1 MHEILYRYKEYEI
14 EYNRGLGII
23 TVNKKI
29 PVDKFIELRLMLM
42 RTGNPVNDIR
52 VETDK
57 TKRWDYWK
65 ITMTNKWTWT

>member
-14 EYNRGLGII
+14 EYNGGLGII

-29 PVDKFIELRLMLM
+29 SVEKFIELKNLLK

-57 TKRWDYWK
+57 SKRWAE
-65 ITMTNKWTWT
+65 

>member
-1 MHEILYRYKEYEI
+1 MEEILYRYKKYEV

-57 TKRWDYWK
+57 TKRWVE
-65 ITMTNKWTWT
+65 

>member
-1 MHEILYRYKEYEI
+1 MHEILYRYRKYEI

-29 PVDKFIELRLMLM
+29 PVDKFIELKNILK

-57 TKRWDYWK
+57 SKRWVE
-65 ITMTNKWTWT
+65 

>member
-1 MHEILYRYKEYEI
+1 MHEILYRYRKYEI

-29 PVDKFIELRLMLM
+29 PVDKFIELKNILK

-57 TKRWDYWK
+57 SKRW
-65 ITMTNKWTWT
+65 TE

>member
-1 MHEILYRYKEYEI
+1 MHEILYRYRKYEI

-29 PVDKFIELRLMLM
+29 PVNDFIELRNLLR

-57 TKRWDYWK
+57 SKRWVE
-65 ITMTNKWTWT
+65 

>member
-29 PVDKFIELRLMLM
+29 SVEKFIELKNLLK

-57 TKRWDYWK
+57 SKRWVE
-65 ITMTNKWTWT
+65 

>member
-1 MHEILYRYKEYEI
+1 MHEILYRYKKYEV

-57 TKRWDYWK
+57 TKRWVE
-65 ITMTNKWTWT
+65 

>member
-1 MHEILYRYKEYEI
+1 MEEILYRYKEYEI

-29 PVDKFIELRLMLM
+29 PVEKFLELKNMLR
-42 RTGNPVNDIR
+42 RTGNPINDIR

-57 TKRWDYWK
+57 SKRW
-65 ITMTNKWTWT
+65 TE